1 MKVSPDGQ
9 VTVPQYIRES
19 LGLLPN
25 TEVQWELRDG
35 EAILRRAPE
44 RARSRG
50 HQLVEQMRGS
60 GTVRMSTD
68 EIIALTRGD

>member
-1 MKVSPDGQ
+1 MKVSLDGQ

-25 TEVQWELRDG
+25 TEVQWELRAG
-35 EAILRRAPE
+35 EAILRRAPGD
-44 RARSRG
+44 ARGRG
-50 HQLVEQMRGS
+50 REFVEKMRGR